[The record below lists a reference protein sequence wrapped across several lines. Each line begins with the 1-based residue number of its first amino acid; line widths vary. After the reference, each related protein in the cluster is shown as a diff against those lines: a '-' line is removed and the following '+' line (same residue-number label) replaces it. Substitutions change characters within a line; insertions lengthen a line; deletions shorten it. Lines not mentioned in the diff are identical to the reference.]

1 MPGRPLR
8 HGVFPGATNI
18 PWPELLRFWQR
29 ADELGYDSC
38 WIPDHFYSGSDP
50 DASCWE
56 AWTVLSAMAA
66 STKQIKLGP
75 MVLGNTYRHP
85 AVVAN
90 MAATLDHVSGG
101 RLQLGFGA
109 GWMQSEHDGY
119 GIPFPGAA
127 ERVNRL
133 DEALEVVKRLF
144 TEKRANF
151 EGRYYQ
157 LRDAICEPKPLQRP
171 YPPIVVGGGGEKRT
185 LRVVAKHAD
194 EWNGEASPSQIAHKV
209 SVLHQH
215 CREVGRDPAEIE
227 IGVLLRT
234 ELQAESTYRTWVR
247 QGSPFI
253 HQERERLAAEG
264 YRDAELEEQVR
275 KSIWTQFL
283 PIDEERATAMLGEY
297 AAVGVSHFIV
307 IHPYPYDF
315 GRLERFMER
324 VVPLVRAP

>member
-1 MPGRPLR
+1 MPTRPLR
-8 HGVFPGATNI
+8 HGVFPGATGV
-18 PWPELLRFWQR
+18 PWPDLLRFWQH

-50 DASCWE
+50 DAPCWE
-56 AWTVLSAMAA
+56 AWTALSAMAMA
-66 STKQIKLGP
+66 TKRIKLGP

-119 GIPFPGAA
+119 GIPFPGAS

-144 TEKRANF
+144 TERRSSF

-157 LRDAICEPKPLQRP
+157 LRDAICEPKPLQRLH
-171 YPPIVVGGGGEKRT
+171 PPIVVGGGGEKRT

-209 SVLHQH
+209 AVLHQH

-234 ELQAESTYRTWVR
+234 ELQAESTYQTWVR

-253 HQERERLAAEG
+253 HQERERLSAEG
-264 YRDAELEEQVR
+264 YRGDELEEQVR

-283 PIDEERATAMLGEY
+283 PIDEEGAARMLSEY
-297 AAVGVSHFIV
+297 AAVGVTHFIV
-307 IHPYPYDF
+307 IHRHPYDHAA
-315 GRLERFMER
+315 LERFMQR
-324 VVPLVRAP
+324 VVPHVRAP